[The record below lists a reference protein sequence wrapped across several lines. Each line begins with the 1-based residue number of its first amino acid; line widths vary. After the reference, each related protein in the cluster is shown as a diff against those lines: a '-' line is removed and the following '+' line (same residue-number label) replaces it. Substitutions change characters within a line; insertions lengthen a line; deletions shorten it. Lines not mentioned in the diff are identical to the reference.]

1 MDKLKSLISKQ
12 YFVRILFLVWVLF
25 ITNLWLPRNWD
36 FYGSGDWDLT
46 YSTFEAA
53 RISILQYGE
62 WPSYQPYLA
71 FGSDL
76 NANPQAVHASIFFI
90 PVLLFGSFYGIK
102 ITILIALLIGLFG
115 AKKLFQLIGA
125 EVLISTLMA
134 MVFVA
139 SPFFSRHIIE
149 AGHSNFL
156 YMLLLPYLFFH
167 VLSFYKSQKIFHF
180 LMASLILTQT
190 LAGGAPFAFIVSCL
204 AIVLWSIGL
213 VWIEKIKLY
222 KALPNILIIVIAT
235 GLNLWKILPILDLW
249 NETPRLVND
258 ETGINLLIFLHALN
272 DSPTDTSTYHA
283 WHEISIGFPLVLL
296 AFIIYKI
303 QIVNSYFKWILL
315 FIPIIWLGLGNIPA
329 YVNPWYVLNHYVPGF
344 TSLRAPYRFGGLSLL
359 ILSIAFV
366 KTSKFYIDNK
376 LFYIVLIAI
385 TLSQTLSFNAIS
397 RNQVFTER
405 IAEISN
411 RNDSLFQVKRFHV
424 SEKEYQYLSIK
435 NQNFIQNAYEPL
447 ELQTVSDSVDQFVTG
462 ARILKFTPTKI
473 TFAPNQNLV
482 KIGLRYS
489 INWKINGKGELSN
502 QNGLIVYKGPLENFT
517 IIYSNN
523 VFKTG
528 LLYSLIFL
536 VFVIAGSI
544 IYNWRIRTKKHSII
558 KD

>member
-12 YFVRILFLVWVLF
+12 YFVWILFLVWVLF

-36 FYGSGDWDLT
+36 FYGNGDWDLT

-90 PVLLFGSFYGIK
+90 PVLLFGSFYGVK
-102 ITILIALLIGLFG
+102 VSMLLALLIGLFG
-115 AKKLFQLIGA
+115 AKKLFQLIGGDT
-125 EVLISTLMA
+125 LISTLMA

-139 SPFFSRHIIE
+139 SPYFSRHIIE

-167 VLSFYKSQKIFHF
+167 VLSYYKNQKIFNF
-180 LMASLILTQT
+180 LMASLILTQI
-190 LAGGAPFAFIVSCL
+190 LAGGAPFAFIVSSL
-204 AIVLWSIGL
+204 ALVLWSIGL
-213 VWIEKIKLY
+213 LWIEKINFGKV
-222 KALPNILIIVIAT
+222 LPNFLFIFIAI

-249 NETPRLVND
+249 NESPRLVND
-258 ETGINLLIFLHALN
+258 ESGINILVFLHALN
-272 DSPTDTSTYHA
+272 DSPSDTGTPHA

-303 QIVNSYFKWILL
+303 QNIDSYLKWILL
-315 FIPIIWLGLGNIPA
+315 FIPIIWIGLGNMPA
-329 YVNPWYVLNHYVPGF
+329 YVNPWYILNHYVPGF
-344 TSLRAPYRFGGLSLL
+344 TSLRAPYRFAGLSLL
-359 ILSIAFV
+359 IFSIVFI

-397 RNQVFTER
+397 RNQVFSER
-405 IAEISN
+405 IAEITLN
-411 RNDSLFQVKRFHV
+411 KDSLFQVKRTI
-424 SEKEYQYLSIK
+424 EKHYQYVSIK

-447 ELQTVSDSVDQFVTG
+447 TLKTVKDSVDQFISG
-462 ARILKFTPTKI
+462 AQLLNFSPTKI
-473 TFAPNQNLV
+473 SLAPNQNFV

-489 INWKINGKGELSN
+489 SYWEIDGNGKLSE
-502 QNGLIVYKGPLENFT
+502 QNGLLVYNGPIEKFT
-517 IIYSNN
+517 LKYSNPI
-523 VFKTG
+523 FKRG

-536 VFVIAGSI
+536 VFIIAGTLYS
-544 IYNWRIRTKKHSII
+544 YFRLMKQKNKLS
-558 KD
+558 